1 MLEKLKI
8 LVVDDDA
15 IIGEMLKDILVY
27 RGYEVIVSQKPLETE
42 QNIIENN
49 IELVLLDKLISGV
62 DGTEICGLIRNN
74 KDTKHIKILMMS
86 ALHNAKPVCLEAGAN
101 AFITKPFEM
110 ESLFNKV
117 EDVLAE

>member
-74 KDTKHIKILMMS
+74 KDTKHTKILMMS